1 MSGERP
7 FLIEGVV
14 IDISPSREV
23 AYAKVV
29 NGNVYHLFT
38 TTPKLNFD
46 NLKKGQRVLLEVTTK
61 LTQVLSARIIE

>member
-14 IDISPSREV
+14 IDISPSHEV

-29 NGNVYHLFT
+29 NGNVYHLFQST
-38 TTPKLNFD
+38 SGLNF
-46 NLKKGQRVLLEVTTK
+46 NRLEKGQKVLLEVTTK